1 MSTNAHPILDFES
14 APVRPEGLPG
24 RAHDIPEKAPL
35 YENEK
40 DEKNDMALTQQTSV
54 TPIESLDDEDY
65 EGKPTEEE
73 MLTLRK
79 VPGTMPW
86 TASACRYPCLW
97 LFLDRKQCL
106 IELSERYRAPFLHLS

>member
-54 TPIESLDDEDY
+54 TPVESLDDEDY
-65 EGKPTEEE
+65 EGKPTEQE
-73 MLTLRK
+73 LLSLRK

-86 TASACRYPCLW
+86 TAVAMVSCAQDGISFP
-97 LFLDRKQCL
+97 
-106 IELSERYRAPFLHLS
+106 LSLLMNVS

>member
-24 RAHDIPEKAPL
+24 RAHDISEKEAPA
-35 YENEK
+35 YGYEK
-40 DEKNDMALTQQTSV
+40 DEKSELALTRQATI
-54 TPIESLDDEDY
+54 TPVESLDDDDY

-86 TASACRYPCLW
+86 TAVAMVSVRSYPSSKSLI
-97 LFLDRKQCL
+97 LRSSSVQCL
-106 IELSERYRAPFLHLS
+106 IELSER